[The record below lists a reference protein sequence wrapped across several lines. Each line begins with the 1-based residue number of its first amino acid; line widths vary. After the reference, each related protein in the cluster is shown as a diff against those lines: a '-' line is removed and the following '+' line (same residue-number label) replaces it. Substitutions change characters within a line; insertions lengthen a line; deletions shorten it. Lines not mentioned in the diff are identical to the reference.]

1 MFLFAALLLCAL
13 LAVSARPAQAQLGA
27 AGIAGTVTDATG
39 AILPGVTV
47 EAASPALIERV
58 RSVTTD
64 GAGQYKLAD
73 LRPGLYI
80 VTFTLPGFNTTKRE
94 GIELSANFTA
104 TVNAE
109 MRIGSLEETVTVSG
123 ASPVVDVQNTA
134 SRNIVSRDVLDT
146 IPSGR
151 TLPAYAALTPGL
163 TIPAAGQDVGGSKG
177 ETAGSTG
184 RSSVP
189 PGCRAAAC

>member
-1 MFLFAALLLCAL
+1 MTTRVFPVAAVVFCIL
-13 LAVSARPAQAQLGA
+13 SAISVHPAEAQLGA

-39 AILPGVTV
+39 GILPGVTV
-47 EAASPALIERV
+47 EASSPALIERV

-64 GAGQYKLAD
+64 GAGQFKLAD
-73 LRPGLYI
+73 LRPGLYA
-80 VTFTLPGFNTTKRE
+80 VTFTLPGFSTTKRE

-109 MRIGSLEETVTVSG
+109 MRVGSLEETIIVSG

-134 SRNIVSRDVLDT
+134 SRNIISRDVLDT

-151 TLPAYAALTPGL
+151 TLPAFAALTPGL
-163 TIPAAGQDVGGSKG
+163 AIPPAGQDVGGSKG
-177 ETAGSTG
+177 ETRPTP
-184 RSSVP
+184 SSN
-189 PGCRAAAC
+189 